1 MEYKKILS
9 ITGLGG
15 LWLALSQRNDGL
27 IAKSLDSG
35 KTQFIPS
42 RLHQFTFLESITIY
56 MSNNDSKEL
65 KEVFLNIKKN
75 AIPLIDANK
84 ASKDELRAF
93 FTTCEPDH
101 DTEMVHISDIKKII
115 KWYQTLT
122 DHKLLEETSA
132 TAVEAPVA
140 EEAPKKKKEPKE
152 KKVETEED
160 AAIAEEGKKPVAKKA
175 APKKKAT
182 TETPDGEEPKPVK
195 KARKKA
201 E

>member
-1 MEYKKILS
+1 MEYKKVLS
-9 ITGLGG
+9 ITGLSG
-15 LWLALSQRNDGL
+15 LWLAVSQRNDGL

-101 DTEMVHISDIKKII
+101 DTEMVHVSDIKKII
-115 KWYQTLT
+115 KWYHTLT
-122 DHKLLEETSA
+122 EHKLLED
-132 TAVEAPVA
+132 TADSEAPAPV
-140 EEAPKKKKEPKE
+140 EEAPKKKKETKE
-152 KKVETEED
+152 KKAEAPAEGGV
-160 AAIAEEGKKPVAKKA
+160 AEESKKTVAKKA

-182 TETPDGEEPKPVK
+182 TESPEAEDPKPAK
-195 KARKKA
+195 KTRKKS